1 MKRILALLP
10 LTAFVGCASLS
21 SYQEARVT
29 EKGKAELFFGATGYQ
44 DDLEKVDVSFTSA
57 NSGTIDTTDG
67 LSSFM
72 FEVGGRVGVWDNL
85 DLGIKYSFPGSVAL
99 DAKYQLLGR
108 DSGSAFQLSA
118 GLKGGYASLEG
129 KDDEGEEVDGIPVI
143 DLMLPV
149 YATYEATSWMSI
161 TAAPQFT
168 FRISDNELWYPGGA
182 IAGGNVSLRLGK
194 SAGLIGEF
202 GFHRHLAENYN
213 MMNYGAVLYAPFDAS
228 DLLSGLF

>member
-21 SYQEARVT
+21 SYQEARVLD
-29 EKGKAELFFGATGYQ
+29 KGKLRIAVGGTKSV
-44 DDLEKVDVSFTSA
+44 DDLETV
-57 NSGTIDTTDG
+57 IDTASG
-67 LSSFM
+67 LKKSGLDALLLEAS
-72 FEVGGRVGVWDNL
+72 VRVGVWEGL
-85 DLGIKYSFPGSVAL
+85 DIGLKTSIPGAYAGDV
-99 DAKYQLLGR
+99 KYQFVGR
-108 DSGSAFQLSA
+108 DSASKFQLSS
-118 GLKGGYASLEG
+118 GLKVGYASLKGE
-129 KDDEGEEVDGIPVI
+129 DAEGEEVDGIPVI